1 MNSLWFHP
9 RATLPSLEQMH
20 FFGSVQLALIDAFKK
35 VTITVEVNLRV
46 RILGWWGGVMSGSQ
60 CSENR
65 KCLENSGKTDC
76 EIMARIRCLNAE
88 GNPCEGQG
96 SCRLGSEGRLL
107 DEARPQ
113 ALSLNPR
120 PMQASPFLH
129 LCNAYLYRLHHG
141 CSRINSRNI
150 FFCIYF
156 SISLDIFLHF

>member
-1 MNSLWFHP
+1 
-9 RATLPSLEQMH
+9 
-20 FFGSVQLALIDAFKK
+20 
-35 VTITVEVNLRV
+35 
-46 RILGWWGGVMSGSQ
+46 MSGSQ

-156 SISLDIFLHF
+156 SISLDIFLHFQKKHKVLKIHILSERLISSSLVHFLRYNISQDVSHVLGPRNTLTRVHK